1 MSHDY
6 NIRVVCRL
14 RPLNKIEI
22 GHGGEC
28 CVKFSDKQIQIAV
41 TLTIIKVGG
50 DENKYEFGFD
60 KIFPPDT
67 QQVAI
72 YD

>member
-1 MSHDY
+1 MSQDY

-28 CVKFSDKQIQIAV
+28 CVKFSENSIQIAV
-41 TLTIIKVGG
+41 MIVIRQVGG

-60 KIFPPDT
+60 RVFAPDT
-67 QQVAI
+67 RQVTI
-72 YD
+72 Y

>member
-1 MSHDY
+1 MSQDY

-14 RPLNKIEI
+14 RPLNKIEM

-28 CVKFSDKQIQIAV
+28 CVKFSDKSIQISV
-41 TLTIIKVGG
+41 NTPIMQVGD

-60 KIFPPDT
+60 KIFAP
-67 QQVAI
+67 
-72 YD
+72 